1 MNRFLR
7 VWAASFS
14 IKAAIGLA
22 MLAAVILAAFALTV
36 DPVIIALAAAASV
49 IGIVIYSRNREQ
61 GIDGSLLSN
70 PSTAENRFLSFQ
82 LACGM
87 DRKEYVDAYSWLL
100 LAFLPLIFALF
111 LVLAWTLLE
120 DPVKSVEGALTL
132 ALLMVPLFYMIVHR
146 NVCVLAGRDRPVRF
160 LAAMLLY
167 ILFFLG
173 VLVWLIYLMDA
184 PLLGMTVSAVIG
196 IATAA
201 SLRGRAIETI
211 MRADV

>member
-14 IKAAIGLA
+14 IKTAIGLA
-22 MLAAVILAAFALTV
+22 ILAAMILAAFALTV

-49 IGIVIYSRNREQ
+49 MGIVIYARNKEQ

-70 PSTAENRFLSFQ
+70 PSMTENRFLSFQ

-87 DRKEYVDAYSWLL
+87 DRKEYVDAYSWLV

-111 LVLAWTLLE
+111 LVPMWTLLGN
-120 DPVKSVEGALTL
+120 PAKSVESALTL
-132 ALLMVPLFYMIVHR
+132 TLLMVPLFYMIIHH
-146 NVCVLAGRDRPVRF
+146 NVCILAGRDRPARF
-160 LAAMLLY
+160 FAVLMLC

-173 VLVWLIYLMDA
+173 VLVGLIYLMDA
-184 PLLGMTVSAVIG
+184 PLLGMAVSAVIG
-196 IATAA
+196 VLAA
-201 SLRGRAIETI
+201 LSFRGKSIGMI